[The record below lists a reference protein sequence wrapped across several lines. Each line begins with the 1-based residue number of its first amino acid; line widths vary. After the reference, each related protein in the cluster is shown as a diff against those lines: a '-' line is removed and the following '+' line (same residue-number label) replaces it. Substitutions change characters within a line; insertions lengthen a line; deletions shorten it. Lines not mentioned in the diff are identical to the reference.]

1 MQWSSIRIC
10 LEKKLGTI
18 GDDLWERDEK
28 ISEEETRWWNLSS
41 LKRRS
46 CKLSGGPILK
56 GPRTRWFLFPL
67 LPEILVHHYEGPDGF
82 GQEV

>member
-28 ISEEETRWWNLSS
+28 ISEEENQMVESEFTEEEILQAIR
-41 LKRRS
+41 
-46 CKLSGGPILK
+46 GPILK